1 MLRRAAIPLAR
12 SGDSWLWLAAI
23 VLVAVVSGPTTYQM
37 GVRLVIAIVAT
48 ALAVKGAKLLT
59 RRARPEGD
67 WGGSYRRGDP
77 HAFPSGHAA
86 RAFLLVALG
95 FALGP
100 AWLGPVLT
108 VWAVLVAVSR
118 VALGVHYV
126 SDVVAGAALGVCCGL
141 IASML

>member
-1 MLRRAAIPLAR
+1 VIA
-12 SGDSWLWLAAI
+12 
-23 VLVAVVSGPTTYQM
+23 VVAVISGPSTYPIAA
-37 GVRLVIAIVAT
+37 RLVIAIVAT
-48 ALAVKGAKLLT
+48 ALAVKAGKLLT
-59 RRARPEGD
+59 GRVRPDGE

-86 RAFLLVALG
+86 RAFLLAALG

-100 AWLGPVLT
+100 AWLGPVLA

-118 VALGVHYV
+118 VALGVHYA

-141 IASML
+141 AASML